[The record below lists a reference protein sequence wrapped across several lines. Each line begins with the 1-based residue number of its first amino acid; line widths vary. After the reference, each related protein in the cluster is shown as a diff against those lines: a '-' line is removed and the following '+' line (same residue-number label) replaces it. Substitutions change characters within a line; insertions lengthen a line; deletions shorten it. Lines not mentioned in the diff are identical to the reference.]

1 MLQKQLF
8 AISAPVRAH
17 ILVVPPLDIKQ
28 YHHLILT
35 KTEKL
40 TKTISSRP
48 ISILLLPVVW
58 WCYSKASSYNAME
71 MKMQGSLCPVRASA
85 VSSLTQAEKMVK
97 CKKEGCAG
105 SLEESARPQQCL
117 DGTVLMEWHRLSR
130 SYEGFSQALVTIPVL
145 PRRTARGSGDD
156 LRLVLNLNNTMGW

>member
-1 MLQKQLF
+1 MQLF

-28 YHHLILT
+28 YHHLILA
-35 KTEKL
+35 KTEKKL
-40 TKTISSRP
+40 SKNISSRA
-48 ISILLLPVVW
+48 ISILVLPVVW
-58 WCYSKASSYNAME
+58 WCYSKASSYNAMV
-71 MKMQGSLCPVRASA
+71 MKMWGSLCPVRVSA

-97 CKKEGCAG
+97 CKKEGCVG
-105 SLEESARPQQCL
+105 SLEESARPQPCL